1 MKGNNDIK
9 NILLIIIVF
18 IILIVELILIIS
30 FSKYKAQTD
39 AYIYS
44 ELEKRLRERDSI
56 VNNINTLEK
65 QANEEIERVKTLDND
80 STIKLFNE
88 LIKSK

>member
-1 MKGNNDIK
+1 MKDSKDIK

-18 IILIVELILIIS
+18 IILIGELILFIS
-30 FSKYKAQTD
+30 FANYKAITD
-39 AYIYS
+39 SYIYS
-44 ELEKRLRERDSI
+44 ELERRLKERDSI
-56 VNNINTLEK
+56 IDNINTLEK
-65 QANEEIERVKTLDND
+65 EANEEIERVKTLDND